1 MINYNVLVYY
11 DLILYV
17 LGLSWYIPLWCVIVL
32 LVQIIE
38 SKNVVVVLPNEA
50 CLLEFVWTFIPTLL
64 IVVLCFYN
72 LNYLM
77 YYSGGSFSS
86 PVKIVGHQWYW
97 SYELPNGVM
106 YDSFITDIINSVNKP
121 LRLFYKTPYSLL
133 VTSADVI
140 HSFSIPD
147 YSLKVDAVPG
157 RINCVNLFADR
168 LGVFSGY
175 CTELCGVGHSYMP
188 IVIEVVLFKNI

>member
-38 SKNVVVVLPNEA
+38 SKNIAVVLPSEA

-72 LNYLM
+72 LNYLT
-77 YYSGGSFSS
+77 YYSGGSFSN

-97 SYELPNGVM
+97 SYELSNGVM
-106 YDSFITDIINSVNKP
+106 YDSFITDMINSVNKP
-121 LRLFYKTPYSLL
+121 LRLFYKAPYSLL

-147 YSLKVDAVPG
+147 YSLKIDAVPG

-168 LGVFSGY
+168 LGVFNGY

-188 IVIEVVLFKNI
+188 IVIEVVLSKNI

>member
-11 DLILYV
+11 DLVLYV
-17 LGLSWYIPLWCVIVL
+17 LSLSWYIPLWCIVVL

-38 SKNVVVVLPNEA
+38 SKDVSIVLPSEA
-50 CLLEFVWTFIPTLL
+50 CLLEFIWTLVPTLL
-64 IVVLCFYN
+64 IVVLCFYK
-72 LNYLM
+72 LNYLA
-77 YYSGGSFSS
+77 YYSNGSFFT
-86 PVKIVGHQWYW
+86 PIKVVGHQWYW
-97 SYELPNGVM
+97 SYELPNGTE

-121 LRLFYKTPYSLL
+121 LRLYYGMSYSLL

-147 YSLKVDAVPG
+147 FSLKIDAVPG
-157 RINCVNLFADR
+157 RINCINLFTDR

-188 IVIEVVLFKNI
+188 IVIEVILFNNI